1 MSISRWLI
9 VPIAMNIV
17 QLRDN
22 SISIFLFSDYF
33 ECSEQEWN
41 DSICSNV
48 RLLNTLIYYKQFL
61 MQDPRLKLPSIDA
74 MNEPNHIKKCI
85 QNIE

>member
-1 MSISRWLI
+1 
-9 VPIAMNIV
+9 MNGMTHFYCKIGK
-17 QLRDN
+17 
-22 SISIFLFSDYF
+22 S
-33 ECSEQEWN
+33 
-41 DSICSNV
+41 V
-48 RLLNTLIYYKQFL
+48 RLLDTLVYYKQFL